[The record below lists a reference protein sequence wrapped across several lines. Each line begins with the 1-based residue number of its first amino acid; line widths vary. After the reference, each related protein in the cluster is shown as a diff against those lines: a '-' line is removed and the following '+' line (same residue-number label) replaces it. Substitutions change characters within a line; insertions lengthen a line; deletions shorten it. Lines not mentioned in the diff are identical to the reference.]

1 MFQVFI
7 QTIIDFFQN
16 PLESN
21 ENLYSRKQL
30 YCIILPAL
38 ALILFLIKTILF
50 FIFEKIFG
58 VDFVTSQYY
67 YSDLFL
73 GNLDYLFWLI
83 FPIKQAIKE
92 SFIFFFL
99 LSTNPRNFFIGAV
112 FLICFPIVELWINSG
127 QELNT
132 ELSWYIF
139 RYLMLA
145 SICIGSY
152 TLFEKKLRRLFRKI
166 TPYFTQVIIVACT
179 FYWLYSSS
187 QFDPNQTPLIATL
200 ILNLRFLLVG
210 LIFSWVRIRYSFRE
224 LLLFSI
230 LMNISYYVV
239 ILVIIGNLFNIVRY
253 RKEIISNH
261 LIDFR
266 ALFK

>member
-7 QTIIDFFQN
+7 QTIIDFCKN

-30 YCIILPAL
+30 YYIIFPTL
-38 ALILFLIKTILF
+38 ALIVFLIKTILLL
-50 FIFEKIFG
+50 ILEKIFG
-58 VDFVTSQYY
+58 VDFVASQYY

-112 FLICFPIVELWINSG
+112 FLLCFPLVELGINSS
-127 QELNT
+127 QEFNT
-132 ELSWYIF
+132 ELSWYVF

-166 TPYFTQVIIVACT
+166 TPYFTKVIIVSCL
-179 FYWLYSSS
+179 FYWLYSSI
-187 QFDPNQTPLIATL
+187 QFDPNQTPLLAIL
-200 ILNLRFLLVG
+200 ILNLRFSLVG

-230 LMNISYYVV
+230 LMNISYYAG
-239 ILVIIGNLFNIVRY
+239 ILVIICNLFNIVRY
-253 RKEIISNH
+253 RKEIIGNH

-266 ALFK
+266 AFFK

>member
-1 MFQVFI
+1 M
-7 QTIIDFFQN
+7 
-16 PLESN
+16 E
-21 ENLYSRKQL
+21 R
-30 YCIILPAL
+30 
-38 ALILFLIKTILF
+38 
-50 FIFEKIFG
+50 FE
-58 VDFVTSQYY
+58 
-67 YSDLFL
+67 
-73 GNLDYLFWLI
+73 
-83 FPIKQAIKE
+83 
-92 SFIFFFL
+92 
-99 LSTNPRNFFIGAV
+99 
-112 FLICFPIVELWINSG
+112 
-127 QELNT
+127 NT
-132 ELSWYIF
+132 ESSWYIF

-166 TPYFTQVIIVACT
+166 TPYFTQVVIVACT

-230 LMNISYYVV
+230 LMNISYYAV